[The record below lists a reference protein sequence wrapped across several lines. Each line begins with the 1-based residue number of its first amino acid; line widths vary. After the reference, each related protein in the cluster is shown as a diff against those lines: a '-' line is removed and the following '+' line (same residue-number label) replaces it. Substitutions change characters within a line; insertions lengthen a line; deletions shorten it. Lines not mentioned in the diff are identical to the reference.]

1 MLKIY
6 DKLEDVPE
14 ALREHYKLIEG
25 KYVPEVSDDHPVKA
39 NNVKLLNE
47 KTAAETKAAGLET
60 ANTGLKADLESAKAH
75 SLPRGHKAVPTAE
88 VEAMEQLKAH
98 GTPAEV
104 AAKLAEHRA
113 LKEEAETRKTADH
126 LKKVA
131 KLLEYNEEAFALI
144 PGLPEFEIR
153 TVDGKETVI
162 AKIKDDKG
170 VITEKPASEF
180 IESAP
185 TIAPL
190 LPALKVAATG
200 IRVPEQQRDPGK
212 GGADDLIA
220 KRNQA
225 HEESRQKNPN
235 PLMARPAMA
244 GAQSAATK

>member
-14 ALREHYKLIEG
+14 ALREHYKLIDG

-47 KTAAETKAAGLET
+47 KNTAETKASGLET
-60 ANTGLKADLESAKAH
+60 QVAGLKADLESAKAH

-98 GTPAEV
+98 GTATEII
-104 AAKLAEHRA
+104 AKLDKGKKLQEDADIR
-113 LKEEAETRKTADH
+113 TASDH

-131 KLLEYNEEAFALI
+131 KVLGYNEEAFALI
-144 PGLPEFEIR
+144 QGLPEMEIR
-153 TVDGKETVI
+153 TVDGKETVV
-162 AKIKDDKG
+162 AKIKDAQN
-170 VITEKPASEF
+170 VVTEKPAAEF

-190 LPALKVAATG
+190 LPALKTQREG
-200 IRVPEQQRDPGK
+200 IPVPEQRRDSGDSVSTDP
-212 GGADDLIA
+212 IA

-225 HEESRQKNPN
+225 REDARKTNPN
-235 PLMARPAMA
+235 PLMAPPAIA
-244 GAQSAATK
+244 GAAAAAK